1 VQQLLQRDSS
11 MELRLCAHSGSRLPT
26 TSSAPRVLLP
36 VFGTTLR
43 SAEQQGTLHAPAVA
57 LSLLALPV
65 SCCHHHTAVAA
76 ASASAFANAVE
87 CGPKGQL
94 QLDEAD
100 VILKHLSHFA

>member
-1 VQQLLQRDSS
+1 MQQLLQRDSS

-26 TSSAPRVLLP
+26 TSSALRVLLP

-43 SAEQQGTLHAPAVA
+43 SAEQQRTLHTPAVA
-57 LSLLALPV
+57 LSLVLPV
-65 SCCHHHTAVAA
+65 SCCQHHTAVAA

-94 QLDEAD
+94 QRDEAD